1 MSRANDVIPNV
12 DKLQRVGVCSE
23 TKTNTLGAYSGP
35 QLLYPSHSS
44 VPLLGCSSLERSQ
57 IVSARARHRC
67 GFLRVSPQRQ
77 FDMSRHQDHK
87 HTSSGQCRRAHAGPS
102 SPNLARAGIYNVH
115 LQSCQRQRTRK
126 ERQYVSEWFNSS
138 PLAMASCLW
147 SASSSTSENSFV
159 TVVYATSLPILSPD
173 DSLFQTLYFSRSRT
187 VLSPDSFVRKVNVTS
202 GGHVGLPT
210 PIGIPPLRG

>member
-115 LQSCQRQRTRK
+115 LQCPRRQRELGAAAGASADAK
-126 ERQYVSEWFNSS
+126 ENATVDSNQCVLSS
-138 PLAMASCLW
+138 P
-147 SASSSTSENSFV
+147 T
-159 TVVYATSLPILSPD
+159 
-173 DSLFQTLYFSRSRT
+173 
-187 VLSPDSFVRKVNVTS
+187 
-202 GGHVGLPT
+202 PT
-210 PIGIPPLRG
+210 PEISTTQNLKGLARELVALCVR